1 VQRRAIAILLA
12 ASAAWLAVGSTR
24 DALRAPGGGIDLAA
38 RRFAG
43 LDRLTAVTAAVPRT
57 AADRYLLVL
66 PPAGG
71 RVRPGIAAMYVG
83 KALLPAARTTDP
95 RAATL
100 RVRIST
106 AGTVAVERLR

>member
-1 VQRRAIAILLA
+1 
-12 ASAAWLAVGSTR
+12 
-24 DALRAPGGGIDLAA
+24 
-38 RRFAG
+38 
-43 LDRLTAVTAAVPRT
+43 
-57 AADRYLLVL
+57 
-66 PPAGG
+66 
-71 RVRPGIAAMYVG
+71 VRPGIAAMYVG